1 MLKGR
6 SGRASIPLANPR
18 AAYWEAVLIPVATE
32 DTVLEGQRAELGEM
46 SEARVYNTLPS
57 PPPPPAT
64 QFLYF
69 NSWFESPYSRSRQRT

>member
-6 SGRASIPLANPR
+6 SGRASVPLANPR

-32 DTVLEGQRAELGEM
+32 GTVLEGQRAELREM
-46 SEARVYNTLPS
+46 SEARVYNTPPS
-57 PPPPPAT
+57 PPPLAT